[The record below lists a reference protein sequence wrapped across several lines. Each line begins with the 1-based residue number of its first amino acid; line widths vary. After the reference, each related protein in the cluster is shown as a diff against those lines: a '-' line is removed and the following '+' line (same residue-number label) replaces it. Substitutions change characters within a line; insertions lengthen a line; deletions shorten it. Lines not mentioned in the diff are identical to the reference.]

1 MLSDSDPIGSHL
13 FLPKHWQGIAM
24 NESDYFNSEK
34 TLSYSGFLV
43 IVLIG
48 SLAVYAE
55 KDTWLWP
62 LVALIASSILIG
74 FSVFLI
80 GDDTSRKR
88 RIFWTMGFLIAAL
101 FFLVEVDFVA
111 ILTIVWIVQAAEL
124 YGSRRAAFLV
134 LASVT
139 VFLLSQVYHN
149 GIEGLFDSLIS
160 AVLYGLFQVFALS
173 AVQRGIRERT
183 LREETALLN
192 RELIA
197 TRELLSQTTAQAE
210 RVRIARN
217 LHEILGHHMTALIL
231 NLEVANHSVKK
242 NIGIENET
250 SDNKLENQDS
260 SVQQKNEN
268 KAQEKVEQALALA
281 KLLLGDIR
289 TAVSELREDDRI
301 DLQSS
306 IEKLAEGIPN
316 LSFDID
322 CSAAPAIRSVQLA
335 EILLRCS
342 QEAITNVIRHS
353 NADAC
358 RIAMTE
364 SQGQCVLVVADNG
377 SPQSEI
383 VAGNGIKGM
392 QERVAAIEGALDW
405 EQSPQGFSL
414 RFEVPLGAENED

>member
-1 MLSDSDPIGSHL
+1 
-13 FLPKHWQGIAM
+13 M
-24 NESDYFNSEK
+24 NESNYFNSEK
-34 TLSYSGFLV
+34 TLGYSGFLV
-43 IVLIG
+43 IILIG
-48 SLAVYAE
+48 SLAVYAV

-62 LVALIASSILIG
+62 LVTVIATSILIG
-74 FSVFLI
+74 FSIFLI
-80 GDDTSRKR
+80 GDDRSRKR
-88 RIFWTMGFLIAAL
+88 RIFWIMGLLIAAL

-124 YGSRRAAFLV
+124 YRPRRAAFLA

-149 GIEGLFDSLIS
+149 GIEELFDSLIS
-160 AVLYGLFQVFALS
+160 AVLYGSFQVFALS

-217 LHEILGHHMTALIL
+217 LHDILGHHMTALIL
-231 NLEVANHSVKK
+231 NLEVANHSVKR
-242 NIGIENET
+242 NSRIENEN
-250 SDNKLENQDS
+250 SGNEVENQDS
-260 SVQQKNEN
+260 SVQQKSEN

-306 IEKLAEGIPN
+306 IEKLTKGIPN
-316 LSFDID
+316 LEFDID
-322 CSAAPAIRSVQLA
+322 CSAAPPIRSVQLA
-335 EILLRCS
+335 EVLLRCS
-342 QEAITNVIRHS
+342 QETITNVIRHS
-353 NADAC
+353 SADAC

-364 SQGQCVLVVADNG
+364 SQGLCVLTITDNG

-392 QERVAAIEGALDW
+392 RERVAAIGGSLDW
-405 EQSPQGFSL
+405 ERSVKGFSL

>member
-1 MLSDSDPIGSHL
+1 
-13 FLPKHWQGIAM
+13 M

-43 IVLIG
+43 IVLVG
-48 SLAVYAE
+48 SLAVYSE

-62 LVALIASSILIG
+62 LVAVIASGILIG
-74 FSVFLI
+74 FSVFII
-80 GDDTSRKR
+80 GDDTSRRR
-88 RIFWTMGFLIAAL
+88 RIFWTMGLLIAAL

-124 YGSRRAAFLV
+124 YGPRRAAFLL

-149 GIEGLFDSLIS
+149 GMGELFDSLINT
-160 AVLYGLFQVFALS
+160 VLYGLFQVFALS
-173 AVQRGIRERT
+173 AAQRGIRERT

-217 LHEILGHHMTALIL
+217 LHDILGHHMTALIL

-242 NIGIENET
+242 NSSIESET
-250 SDNKLENQDS
+250 SGSKLGSQDS
-260 SVQQKNEN
+260 SVQEKREN

-306 IEKLAEGIPN
+306 IEKLTEGIPN
-316 LSFDID
+316 LEFDID
-322 CSAAPAIRSVQLA
+322 CSAAPPIRSVQLA
-335 EILLRCS
+335 EVLLRCS
-342 QEAITNVIRHS
+342 QETITNVIRHS
-353 NADAC
+353 SADAC

-364 SQGQCVLVVADNG
+364 SHGLCVLTVADNG

-383 VAGNGIKGM
+383 VVGNGIKGM
-392 QERVAAIEGALDW
+392 RERVAAIGGSLDW
-405 EQSPQGFSL
+405 EQSVEGFLL
-414 RFEVPLGAENED
+414 RFEVPLGTENED

>member
-1 MLSDSDPIGSHL
+1 M
-13 FLPKHWQGIAM
+13 KK
-24 NESDYFNSEK
+24 SDYFNSEK
-34 TLSYSGFLV
+34 MLSYSGILV

-55 KDTWLWP
+55 KDSGLWP
-62 LVALIASSILIG
+62 LVAALASSILIG
-74 FSVFLI
+74 FIVFLI
-80 GDDTSRKR
+80 GDDTSRQH
-88 RIFWTMGFLIAAL
+88 RIFWTMGLLIAVL
-101 FFLVEVDFVA
+101 FFLVEADFVA
-111 ILTIVWIVQAAEL
+111 ILTIVWIVQAAGL
-124 YGSRRAAFLV
+124 YGPRRTAFLV

-139 VFLLSQVYHN
+139 VFLLSQVYHT
-149 GIEGLFDSLIS
+149 GMEELFDSLIN
-160 AVLYGLFQVFALS
+160 AALYGLFQVFALS
-173 AVQRGIRERT
+173 AVQRGFRERT

-217 LHEILGHHMTALIL
+217 LHDILGHHMTALIL

-250 SDNKLENQDS
+250 SDNKLENQDY
-260 SVQQKNEN
+260 SVQEKRED

-306 IEKLAEGIPN
+306 IEKLTKGIPN
-316 LSFDID
+316 LEFDID
-322 CSAAPAIRSVQLA
+322 CSAAPPIRSVQLA
-335 EILLRCS
+335 EVLLRCS
-342 QEAITNVIRHS
+342 QETITNVIRHS
-353 NADAC
+353 GADAC

-364 SQGQCVLVVADNG
+364 SHDLCVLTVADNG

-383 VAGNGIKGM
+383 VVGNGIKGM
-392 QERVAAIEGALDW
+392 RERVAAIGGSLDW
-405 EQSPQGFSL
+405 EQSPEGFSL
-414 RFEVPLGAENED
+414 RFEIPLGTENED